1 MLLIFTGLHGPVP
14 RGQSLAGIGLT
25 EAGEQQDPQN
35 ITGPQDRAPPL
46 NLGDLL
52 PKSVPG
58 VSSNK
63 NKGVLIGAGFPP
75 IPASLAERILKWEY
89 IDMAELVPYI
99 WSLPWSTGQP
109 SKPCRQVR
117 DIAVWMQCFA
127 CYTAVLSTRFPEN
140 TPYLLA
146 YMVTIL
152 GATQEFEGSWTTYD
166 TAYRQQMAVSG
177 NRDWSQ
183 TNGSLFTKVLHSQIE
198 DHSLLRAVPQHTAS
212 NPGLS
217 RKCFRGVGPL

>member
-52 PKSVPG
+52 PKTVPG

-89 IDMAELVPYI
+89 IEMAELVPYI

-127 CYTAVLSTRFPEN
+127 CYTAVLSTRFPE
-140 TPYLLA
+140 TPRISLPTWLQFWVPPRSLRVRGLLTTQRTGSRWQYL
-146 YMVTIL
+146 
-152 GATQEFEGSWTTYD
+152 ATETGP
-166 TAYRQQMAVSG
+166 RPMALC
-177 NRDWSQ
+177 SQ
-183 TNGSLFTKVLHSQIE
+183 SASQP
-198 DHSLLRAVPQHTAS
+198 DQGPFFVAS
-212 NPGLS
+212 CAS
-217 RKCFRGVGPL
+217 AHCI